1 MKNHSVEKYKNKI
14 IDYLIPIIL
23 SLVIATVLIWTELT
37 TRSGLTLDD
46 TAFHFHRFYDTYQQ
60 IQNHNFSYFQMNY
73 GMGESGRIVN
83 ALYGPFFAY
92 LMGSL
97 LLFCS
102 SWLRFQILITYLIFL
117 VGGLGIYRLSR
128 KVKISQVVSSIVTAL
143 FLTTGYIAYWP
154 RSNAFN
160 SWGAVLIPFVLIQ
173 GINLLNNHK
182 TRFSWISLGIVMAI
196 VAQIHLLST
205 FFSIL
210 ALIPFFI
217 YGLVLSENKRQM
229 WIDVFKA
236 VGLFI
241 VLTANVWGAFL
252 LLYPTNQMASPI
264 DYSPVLT
271 AVNLSVAGTSTM
283 WTSITEVTLLLF
295 IVQLIY
301 VIFNFKSSKLNTFVT
316 LEGLVF
322 LYLSSNLFPWQF
334 VKDTLPAVTGYLQ
347 FPNRFTVVAYP
358 LLFLGIGLT
367 LNELIKSHGKKL
379 GMIASALAIIVV
391 LFNVRAD
398 FNEINNMINENYHG
412 IRDNVMEMR
421 EKGLIQ
427 YIKKLQINTGN
438 SPDYLPLHDNISS
451 GDVPGK
457 LRDILQRKSQFRKK
471 VLLGGHLQLTWNE
484 NETKLTTLPIFLY
497 SQSEL
502 KVNNKRVNPR
512 VSEIGMPIVKAKK
525 GENKAILAFKTP
537 IWFITL
543 FCISIITWIIILL
556 YGGINLFK
564 YFKETMISS

>member
-128 KVKISQVVSSIVTAL
+128 KIKLSQVVSSIVTAL

-182 TRFSWISLGIVMAI
+182 KRFRWISLGIVMAI

-316 LEGLVF
+316 LEGIVF

-379 GMIASALAIIVV
+379 GMIASALAIVVV

-398 FNEINNMINENYHG
+398 FNEINNNITYNKG
-412 IRDNVMEMR
+412 ITSNAKEMK
-421 EKGLIQ
+421 EKGLAP
-427 YIKKLQINTGN
+427 YINKVEIN
-438 SPDYLPLHDNISS
+438 SPDYLP
-451 GDVPGK
+451 V
-457 LRDILQRKSQFRKK
+457 RKK
-471 VLLGGHLQLTWNE
+471 IKSSDITGMLMSMSPQKNNFEQRALSNGRLELTWKDS
-484 NETKLTTLPIFLY
+484 TSKVTTLPIFIY
-497 SQSEL
+497 KQSEL
-502 KVNNKRVNPR
+502 SLNSKVIKPKVN
-512 VSEIGMPIVKAKK
+512 EIGMPQVQSRK
-525 GENKAILAFKTP
+525 GKNTAILSFKTP
-537 IWFITL
+537 TWFT
-543 FCISIITWIIILL
+543 ILL
-556 YGGINLFK
+556 Y
-564 YFKETMISS
+564 ISILSWALLIIYGVFRWVKIVKK

>member
-1 MKNHSVEKYKNKI
+1 MKNHIVEKYKNKI

-128 KVKISQVVSSIVTAL
+128 KIKLSQVVSSIVTAL

-182 TRFSWISLGIVMAI
+182 KRFSWISLGIVMAI

-316 LEGLVF
+316 VEGIVF

-379 GMIASALAIIVV
+379 GMIASALAIVVV

-398 FNEINNMINENYHG
+398 FNEINNNITYNKG
-412 IRDNVMEMR
+412 ITSNAKEMK
-421 EKGLIQ
+421 EKGLAP
-427 YIKKLQINTGN
+427 YINKVEIN
-438 SPDYLPLHDNISS
+438 SPDYLP
-451 GDVPGK
+451 V
-457 LRDILQRKSQFRKK
+457 RKK
-471 VLLGGHLQLTWNE
+471 IKSSDITGMLMSMSLQKNNFEQRALSNGRLELTWKDS
-484 NETKLTTLPIFLY
+484 TSKVTTLPIFIY
-497 SQSEL
+497 KQSEL
-502 KVNNKRVNPR
+502 SLNSKVIKPKVN
-512 VSEIGMPIVKAKK
+512 EIGMPQVQSRK
-525 GENKAILAFKTP
+525 GKNTAILSFKTP
-537 IWFITL
+537 TWFTAL
-543 FCISIITWIIILL
+543 LYISILSWALLII
-556 YGGINLFK
+556 YGVFRWVKIIK
-564 YFKETMISS
+564 K

>member
-60 IQNHNFSYFQMNY
+60 MQNHNFSYFQMNY

-182 TRFSWISLGIVMAI
+182 SRFSWISLGIVMAI

-283 WTSITEVTLLLF
+283 WASITEVTLLLF

-316 LEGLVF
+316 LEGIVF

-398 FNEINNMINENYHG
+398 FNEINNNITYNKG
-412 IRDNVMEMR
+412 ITSNAKEMK
-421 EKGLIQ
+421 EKGLAP
-427 YIKKLQINTGN
+427 YINKVEIN
-438 SPDYLPLHDNISS
+438 SPDYLP
-451 GDVPGK
+451 V
-457 LRDILQRKSQFRKK
+457 RKK
-471 VLLGGHLQLTWNE
+471 IKSSDITGMLMSMSPQKNNFEQRVLSNGRLELTWKDS
-484 NETKLTTLPIFLY
+484 TSKVTTLPIFIY
-497 SQSEL
+497 KQSEL
-502 KVNNKRVNPR
+502 SLNNKVIKPKVN
-512 VSEIGMPIVKAKK
+512 EIGMPQVQSRK
-525 GENKAILAFKTP
+525 GKNTAILSFKTP
-537 IWFITL
+537 IWFT
-543 FCISIITWIIILL
+543 ILL
-556 YGGINLFK
+556 Y
-564 YFKETMISS
+564 ISILSWVLLIIYGVFRWVKIIKK

>member
-367 LNELIKSHGKKL
+367 LNELIKNHGKKL
-379 GMIASALAIIVV
+379 GTIASALAIVVV

-398 FNEINNMINENYHG
+398 FNEINNNITYNKG
-412 IRDNVMEMR
+412 ITNNAREMK
-421 EKGLIQ
+421 EKGLAP
-427 YIKKLQINTGN
+427 YINKVEIN
-438 SPDYLPLHDNISS
+438 SPDYLP
-451 GDVPGK
+451 V
-457 LRDILQRKSQFRKK
+457 RKK
-471 VLLGGHLQLTWNE
+471 IKSSDITGMLMSMSPQKNNFEQKALSNGRLELTWKDS
-484 NETKLTTLPIFLY
+484 TSKVTTLPIFIY
-497 SQSEL
+497 KQSEL
-502 KVNNKRVNPR
+502 SLNNKVIKPKVN
-512 VSEIGMPIVKAKK
+512 EIGMPQVQSRK
-525 GENKAILAFKTP
+525 GKNTAILSFKTP
-537 IWFITL
+537 IWFT
-543 FCISIITWIIILL
+543 ILL
-556 YGGINLFK
+556 Y
-564 YFKETMISS
+564 ISILSWVLLIIYGVFRWVKIIKK

>member
-128 KVKISQVVSSIVTAL
+128 KIKLSQVVSSIVTAL

-182 TRFSWISLGIVMAI
+182 KRFSWISLGIVMAI

-316 LEGLVF
+316 VEGIVF

-379 GMIASALAIIVV
+379 GMIASALAIVVV

-398 FNEINNMINENYHG
+398 FNEINNNITYNKG
-412 IRDNVMEMR
+412 ITSNAKEMK
-421 EKGLIQ
+421 EKGLAP
-427 YIKKLQINTGN
+427 YINKVEIN
-438 SPDYLPLHDNISS
+438 SPDYLP
-451 GDVPGK
+451 V
-457 LRDILQRKSQFRKK
+457 RKK
-471 VLLGGHLQLTWNE
+471 IKSSDITGMLMSMSLQKNNFEQRALSNGRLELTWKDS
-484 NETKLTTLPIFLY
+484 TSKVTTLPIFIY
-497 SQSEL
+497 KQSEL
-502 KVNNKRVNPR
+502 SLNSKVIKPKVN
-512 VSEIGMPIVKAKK
+512 EIGMPQVQSRK
-525 GENKAILAFKTP
+525 GKNTAILSFKTP
-537 IWFITL
+537 TWFT
-543 FCISIITWIIILL
+543 ILL
-556 YGGINLFK
+556 Y
-564 YFKETMISS
+564 ISILSWALLIIYGVFRWVKIIKK

>member
-379 GMIASALAIIVV
+379 GMIASALAIVVV

-398 FNEINNMINENYHG
+398 FNEINNNITYNKG
-412 IRDNVMEMR
+412 ITSNAKEMK
-421 EKGLIQ
+421 EKGLAP
-427 YIKKLQINTGN
+427 YINKVEIN
-438 SPDYLPLHDNISS
+438 SPDYLP
-451 GDVPGK
+451 V
-457 LRDILQRKSQFRKK
+457 RKK
-471 VLLGGHLQLTWNE
+471 IKSSDITGMLMSMSPQKNNFEQKALSNGRLEFTWKDS
-484 NETKLTTLPIFLY
+484 TSKVTTLPIFIY
-497 SQSEL
+497 KQSEL
-502 KVNNKRVNPR
+502 SLNNKVIKPKVN
-512 VSEIGMPIVKAKK
+512 EIGMPQVQSRK
-525 GENKAILAFKTP
+525 GKNTAILSFKTP
-537 IWFITL
+537 IWFT
-543 FCISIITWIIILL
+543 ILL
-556 YGGINLFK
+556 Y
-564 YFKETMISS
+564 ISILSWVLLIIYGVFRWVKIIKK

>member
-128 KVKISQVVSSIVTAL
+128 KIKLSQVVSSIVTTL

-182 TRFSWISLGIVMAI
+182 KRFSWISLGIVMAI

-316 LEGLVF
+316 LEGIVF

-379 GMIASALAIIVV
+379 GMIASALAIVVV

-398 FNEINNMINENYHG
+398 FNEINNNITYNKG
-412 IRDNVMEMR
+412 ITSNAKEMK
-421 EKGLIQ
+421 EKGLAP
-427 YIKKLQINTGN
+427 YINKVEIN
-438 SPDYLPLHDNISS
+438 SPDYLP
-451 GDVPGK
+451 V
-457 LRDILQRKSQFRKK
+457 RKK
-471 VLLGGHLQLTWNE
+471 IKSSDITGMLMSMSPQKNNFEQRALSNGRLELTWKDS
-484 NETKLTTLPIFLY
+484 TSKVTTLPIFIY
-497 SQSEL
+497 KQSEL
-502 KVNNKRVNPR
+502 SLNSKVIKPKVN
-512 VSEIGMPIVKAKK
+512 EIGMPQVQSRK
-525 GENKAILAFKTP
+525 GKNTAILSFKTP
-537 IWFITL
+537 TWFT
-543 FCISIITWIIILL
+543 ILL
-556 YGGINLFK
+556 Y
-564 YFKETMISS
+564 ISILSWALLIIYGVFRWVKIVKK

>member
-128 KVKISQVVSSIVTAL
+128 KVKLSQVVSSIVTTL

-182 TRFSWISLGIVMAI
+182 NRFSWISLGIVMAI

-316 LEGLVF
+316 LEGIVF

-367 LNELIKSHGKKL
+367 LNELIKSHGKKI
-379 GMIASALAIIVV
+379 GMIASALAIVVV

-398 FNEINNMINENYHG
+398 FNEINNNITYNKG
-412 IRDNVMEMR
+412 ITSNAKEMK
-421 EKGLIQ
+421 EKGLAP
-427 YIKKLQINTGN
+427 YINKVEIN
-438 SPDYLPLHDNISS
+438 SPDYLP
-451 GDVPGK
+451 V
-457 LRDILQRKSQFRKK
+457 RKK
-471 VLLGGHLQLTWNE
+471 IKSSDITGMLMSMSLQKNNFEQRALSNGRLELTWKDS
-484 NETKLTTLPIFLY
+484 TSKVTTLPIFIY
-497 SQSEL
+497 KQSEL
-502 KVNNKRVNPR
+502 SLNNKVIKPKVN
-512 VSEIGMPIVKAKK
+512 EIGMPQVQSRK
-525 GENKAILAFKTP
+525 GKNTAILSFKTP
-537 IWFITL
+537 TWFT
-543 FCISIITWIIILL
+543 ILL
-556 YGGINLFK
+556 Y
-564 YFKETMISS
+564 ISILSWVLLIIYGVFRWVKIVKK

>member
-283 WTSITEVTLLLF
+283 WASITEVTLLLF

-316 LEGLVF
+316 LEGIVF

-367 LNELIKSHGKKL
+367 LNELIKRHGKKL
-379 GMIASALAIIVV
+379 GMIASALAIVVV

-398 FNEINNMINENYHG
+398 FNEINNNITYNKG
-412 IRDNVMEMR
+412 ITSNAKEMK
-421 EKGLIQ
+421 EKGLAP
-427 YIKKLQINTGN
+427 YINKVEIN
-438 SPDYLPLHDNISS
+438 SPDYLP
-451 GDVPGK
+451 V
-457 LRDILQRKSQFRKK
+457 RKK
-471 VLLGGHLQLTWNE
+471 IKSSDITGMLMSMSPQKNNFEQRVISNGRLEFTWKDS
-484 NETKLTTLPIFLY
+484 TSKVTTLPIFIY
-497 SQSEL
+497 KQSEL
-502 KVNNKRVNPR
+502 SLNNKVIKPKVN
-512 VSEIGMPIVKAKK
+512 EIGMPQVQSRK
-525 GENKAILAFKTP
+525 GKNTAILSFKTP
-537 IWFITL
+537 IWFT
-543 FCISIITWIIILL
+543 ILL
-556 YGGINLFK
+556 Y
-564 YFKETMISS
+564 ISILSWVLLIIYGVFRCEKIIKK

>member
-23 SLVIATVLIWTELT
+23 SLVIATVLIWTDLT

-283 WTSITEVTLLLF
+283 WASITEVTLLLF

-367 LNELIKSHGKKL
+367 LNELIKRHGKKL
-379 GMIASALAIIVV
+379 GMIASALAIVVV

-398 FNEINNMINENYHG
+398 FNEINNNITYNKG
-412 IRDNVMEMR
+412 ITSNAKEMK
-421 EKGLIQ
+421 EKGLAP
-427 YIKKLQINTGN
+427 YINKVEIN
-438 SPDYLPLHDNISS
+438 SPDYLP
-451 GDVPGK
+451 V
-457 LRDILQRKSQFRKK
+457 RKK
-471 VLLGGHLQLTWNE
+471 IKSSDITGMLMSMSPQKNNFEQKALSNGRLELTWKDS
-484 NETKLTTLPIFLY
+484 TSKVTTLPIFIY
-497 SQSEL
+497 KQSEL
-502 KVNNKRVNPR
+502 SLNNKVIKPKVN
-512 VSEIGMPIVKAKK
+512 EIGMPQVQSRK
-525 GENKAILAFKTP
+525 GKNTAILSFKTP
-537 IWFITL
+537 IWFT
-543 FCISIITWIIILL
+543 ILL
-556 YGGINLFK
+556 Y
-564 YFKETMISS
+564 ISILSWVLLIIYGVFRWVKIIKK

>member
-316 LEGLVF
+316 LEGIVF

-398 FNEINNMINENYHG
+398 FNEINNNITYNKG
-412 IRDNVMEMR
+412 ITSNAKEMK
-421 EKGLIQ
+421 EKGLAP
-427 YIKKLQINTGN
+427 YINKVEIN
-438 SPDYLPLHDNISS
+438 SPDYLP
-451 GDVPGK
+451 V
-457 LRDILQRKSQFRKK
+457 RKK
-471 VLLGGHLQLTWNE
+471 IKSSDITGMLMSMSPQKNNFEQRVISNGRLELTWKDS
-484 NETKLTTLPIFLY
+484 TSKVTTLPIFIY
-497 SQSEL
+497 KQSEL
-502 KVNNKRVNPR
+502 SLNNKVIKPKVN
-512 VSEIGMPIVKAKK
+512 EIGMPQVQSRK
-525 GENKAILAFKTP
+525 GKNTAILSFKTP
-537 IWFITL
+537 IWFT
-543 FCISIITWIIILL
+543 ILL
-556 YGGINLFK
+556 Y
-564 YFKETMISS
+564 ISILSWVLLIIYGVFRCEKIIKK

>member
-316 LEGLVF
+316 LEGIVF

-379 GMIASALAIIVV
+379 GMIASALAIVVV

-398 FNEINNMINENYHG
+398 FNEINNNITYNKG
-412 IRDNVMEMR
+412 ITSNAKEMK
-421 EKGLIQ
+421 EKGLAP
-427 YIKKLQINTGN
+427 YINKVEIN
-438 SPDYLPLHDNISS
+438 SPDYLP
-451 GDVPGK
+451 V
-457 LRDILQRKSQFRKK
+457 RKK
-471 VLLGGHLQLTWNE
+471 IKSSDITGMLMSMSPQKNNFEQKALSNGRLELTWKDS
-484 NETKLTTLPIFLY
+484 TSKVTTLPIFIY
-497 SQSEL
+497 KQSEL
-502 KVNNKRVNPR
+502 SLNNKVIKPKVN
-512 VSEIGMPIVKAKK
+512 EIGMPQVQSRK
-525 GENKAILAFKTP
+525 GKNTAILSFKTP
-537 IWFITL
+537 IWFI
-543 FCISIITWIIILL
+543 ILL
-556 YGGINLFK
+556 Y
-564 YFKETMISS
+564 ISILSWVLLIIYGVFRWVKIIKK

>member
-379 GMIASALAIIVV
+379 GMIASALAIVLV

-398 FNEINNMINENYHG
+398 FNEINNNITYNKG
-412 IRDNVMEMR
+412 ITSNAKEMK
-421 EKGLIQ
+421 EKGLAP
-427 YIKKLQINTGN
+427 YINKVEIN
-438 SPDYLPLHDNISS
+438 SPDYLP
-451 GDVPGK
+451 V
-457 LRDILQRKSQFRKK
+457 RKK
-471 VLLGGHLQLTWNE
+471 IKSSDITGMLMNMSPQKNNFEQKALSNGRLELTWKDS
-484 NETKLTTLPIFLY
+484 TSKVTILPIFIY
-497 SQSEL
+497 KQSEL
-502 KVNNKRVNPR
+502 SLNNKVIKPKVN
-512 VSEIGMPIVKAKK
+512 EIGMPQVQSRK
-525 GENKAILAFKTP
+525 GKNTAILSFKTP
-537 IWFITL
+537 IWFT
-543 FCISIITWIIILL
+543 ILL
-556 YGGINLFK
+556 Y
-564 YFKETMISS
+564 ISILSWVLLIIYGVFRWVKIIKK

>member
-128 KVKISQVVSSIVTAL
+128 KIKLSQVVSSIVTAL

-182 TRFSWISLGIVMAI
+182 KRFSWISLGIVMAI

-316 LEGLVF
+316 LEGIVF

-334 VKDTLPAVTGYLQ
+334 IKDTLPAVTGYLQ

-367 LNELIKSHGKKL
+367 LNELIKNHGKKL
-379 GMIASALAIIVV
+379 GTIASALAIVVV

-398 FNEINNMINENYHG
+398 FNEINNNITYNKG
-412 IRDNVMEMR
+412 ITSNAREMK
-421 EKGLIQ
+421 EKGLAA
-427 YIKKLQINTGN
+427 YINKVEIN
-438 SPDYLPLHDNISS
+438 SPDYLPVQKKIKSS
-451 GDVPGK
+451 DVTGMLMSMSPQKNNFEQKALSNGR
-457 LRDILQRKSQFRKK
+457 LE
-471 VLLGGHLQLTWNE
+471 LTWKDS
-484 NETKLTTLPIFLY
+484 TSKVTTLPIFIY
-497 SQSEL
+497 KQSEL
-502 KVNNKRVNPR
+502 SLNNKVIKPKLN
-512 VSEIGMPIVKAKK
+512 EIGMPQVQSRK
-525 GENKAILAFKTP
+525 GKNTAILSFKTP
-537 IWFITL
+537 TWFTAL
-543 FCISIITWIIILL
+543 LYISILSWVLLII
-556 YGGINLFK
+556 YGVFRWVKIIK
-564 YFKETMISS
+564 K

>member
-128 KVKISQVVSSIVTAL
+128 KIKLSQVVSSIVTAL

-160 SWGAVLIPFVLIQ
+160 SWGAVLILFVLIQ

-182 TRFSWISLGIVMAI
+182 KRFSWISLGIVMAI

-316 LEGLVF
+316 LEGIVF

-379 GMIASALAIIVV
+379 GMIASALAIVVV

-398 FNEINNMINENYHG
+398 FNEINNNITYNKG
-412 IRDNVMEMR
+412 ITSNAKEMK
-421 EKGLIQ
+421 EKGLAP
-427 YIKKLQINTGN
+427 YINKVEIN
-438 SPDYLPLHDNISS
+438 SPDYLP
-451 GDVPGK
+451 V
-457 LRDILQRKSQFRKK
+457 RKK
-471 VLLGGHLQLTWNE
+471 IKSSDITGMLMSMSPQKNNFEQRALSNGRLELTWKDS
-484 NETKLTTLPIFLY
+484 TSKVTTLPIFIY
-497 SQSEL
+497 KQSEL
-502 KVNNKRVNPR
+502 SLNSKVIKPKVN
-512 VSEIGMPIVKAKK
+512 EIGMPQVQSRK
-525 GENKAILAFKTP
+525 GKNTAILSFKTP
-537 IWFITL
+537 MWFT
-543 FCISIITWIIILL
+543 ILL
-556 YGGINLFK
+556 Y
-564 YFKETMISS
+564 ISILSWVLLIIYGVFRWVKIVKK

>member
-128 KVKISQVVSSIVTAL
+128 KIKLSQVVSSIVTAL

-182 TRFSWISLGIVMAI
+182 KRFSWISLGIVLAI

-316 LEGLVF
+316 LEGIVF

-379 GMIASALAIIVV
+379 GMIASALAIVVV

-398 FNEINNMINENYHG
+398 FNEINNNITYNKG
-412 IRDNVMEMR
+412 ITSNAKEMK
-421 EKGLIQ
+421 EKGLAP
-427 YIKKLQINTGN
+427 YINKVEIN
-438 SPDYLPLHDNISS
+438 SPDYLP
-451 GDVPGK
+451 V
-457 LRDILQRKSQFRKK
+457 RKK
-471 VLLGGHLQLTWNE
+471 IKSSDITGMLMSMSPQKNNFEQRALSNGRLELTWKDS
-484 NETKLTTLPIFLY
+484 TSKVTTLPIFIY
-497 SQSEL
+497 KQSEL
-502 KVNNKRVNPR
+502 SLNSKVIKPKVN
-512 VSEIGMPIVKAKK
+512 EIGMPQVQSRK
-525 GENKAILAFKTP
+525 GKNTAILSFKTP
-537 IWFITL
+537 TWFT
-543 FCISIITWIIILL
+543 ILL
-556 YGGINLFK
+556 Y
-564 YFKETMISS
+564 ISILSWALLIIYGVFRWVKIVKK

>member
-128 KVKISQVVSSIVTAL
+128 KVKLSQVVSSIVTAL

-182 TRFSWISLGIVMAI
+182 KRFSWISLGIVMAI

-316 LEGLVF
+316 LEGIVF

-334 VKDTLPAVTGYLQ
+334 IKDTLPAVTGYLQ

-367 LNELIKSHGKKL
+367 LNELIKNHGKKL
-379 GMIASALAIIVV
+379 GTIASALAIVVV

-398 FNEINNMINENYHG
+398 FNEINNNITYNKG
-412 IRDNVMEMR
+412 ITSNAREMK
-421 EKGLIQ
+421 EKGLAA
-427 YIKKLQINTGN
+427 YINKVEIN
-438 SPDYLPLHDNISS
+438 SPDYLPVQKKIKSS
-451 GDVPGK
+451 DVTGMLMSMSPQKNNFEQKALSNGR
-457 LRDILQRKSQFRKK
+457 LE
-471 VLLGGHLQLTWNE
+471 LTWKDS
-484 NETKLTTLPIFLY
+484 TSKVTTLPIFIY
-497 SQSEL
+497 KQSEL
-502 KVNNKRVNPR
+502 SLNSKVIKPKVN
-512 VSEIGMPIVKAKK
+512 EIGMPQVQSRK
-525 GENKAILAFKTP
+525 GKNTAILSFKTP
-537 IWFITL
+537 TWFTAL
-543 FCISIITWIIILL
+543 LYISILSWVLLII
-556 YGGINLFK
+556 YGVFRWVKIIK
-564 YFKETMISS
+564 K

>member
-128 KVKISQVVSSIVTAL
+128 KVKLSQVVSSIVTTL

-182 TRFSWISLGIVMAI
+182 KRFSWISLGIVMAI

-316 LEGLVF
+316 LEGIVF

-379 GMIASALAIIVV
+379 GMIASALAIVVV

-398 FNEINNMINENYHG
+398 FNEINNNITYNKG
-412 IRDNVMEMR
+412 ITSNAKEMK
-421 EKGLIQ
+421 EKGLAP
-427 YIKKLQINTGN
+427 YINKVEIN
-438 SPDYLPLHDNISS
+438 SPDYLP
-451 GDVPGK
+451 V
-457 LRDILQRKSQFRKK
+457 RKK
-471 VLLGGHLQLTWNE
+471 IKSSDITGMLMSMSLQKNNFEQRALSNGRLELTWKDS
-484 NETKLTTLPIFLY
+484 TSKVTTLPIFIY
-497 SQSEL
+497 KQSEL
-502 KVNNKRVNPR
+502 SLNSKVIKPKVN
-512 VSEIGMPIVKAKK
+512 EIGMPQVQSRK
-525 GENKAILAFKTP
+525 GKNTAILSFKTP
-537 IWFITL
+537 TWFTAL
-543 FCISIITWIIILL
+543 LYISILSWVLLII
-556 YGGINLFK
+556 YGVFRWVKIIK
-564 YFKETMISS
+564 K

>member
-1 MKNHSVEKYKNKI
+1 MKTSNIEKYKNKL

-23 SLVIATVLIWTELT
+23 SLVIATILIWTELS

-73 GMGESGRIVN
+73 GMGASGRVVN
-83 ALYGPFFAY
+83 ALYGPFLAY
-92 LMGSL
+92 IMGFL

-102 SWLRFQILITYLIFL
+102 SWLRFQVVITYLIFL
-117 VGGLGIYRLSR
+117 IGGLGIYHLGR
-128 KVKISQVVSSIVTAL
+128 KVKMSKMVASVITAL

-160 SWGAVLIPFVLIQ
+160 SWGAILIPFILIQ

-182 TRFSWISLGIVMAI
+182 KRFSWISLGVVMAI

-205 FFSIL
+205 FFAIL

-217 YGLVLSENKRQM
+217 YGLVLTENKRQM
-229 WIDVFKA
+229 WFDVFKA
-236 VGLFI
+236 VGLFV

-271 AVNLSVAGTSTM
+271 SVNLSVAGTSTM
-283 WTSITEVTLLLF
+283 WTSITEVSLLLF

-301 VIFNFKSSKLNTFVT
+301 IVFNFKSSRINTLVT
-316 LEGLVF
+316 LEGWVF

-334 VKDTLPAVTGYLQ
+334 VKDNFPAVTGYLQ

-358 LLFLGIGLT
+358 LLFIGIGLT
-367 LNELIKSHGKKL
+367 ITELIKNHGKKL
-379 GMIASALAIIVV
+379 GMLASALAVVVV

-398 FNEINNMINENYHG
+398 FNEINNNISYNKG
-412 IRDNVMEMR
+412 ITSNVTEMQ
-421 EKGLIQ
+421 EKGLKA
-427 YIKKLQINTGN
+427 YIDKIEIT
-438 SPDYLPLHDNISS
+438 SPDYLPVQKKIKS
-451 GDVPGK
+451 GDITGM
-457 LRDILQRKSQFRKK
+457 LMSMAEQRKGFSKTA
-471 VLLGGHLQLTWNE
+471 LTGGHLEIKWNGK
-484 NETKLTTLPIFLY
+484 TSKSTTLPIFIY
-497 SQSEL
+497 RQSEL
-502 KVNNKRVNPR
+502 IVNGKKTNPKLN
-512 VSEIGMPIVKAKK
+512 EIGIPIVKSKQ
-525 GENKAILAFKTP
+525 GQNTAILSFKTP
-537 IWFITL
+537 TWFM
-543 FCISIITWIIILL
+543 ILL
-556 YGGINLFK
+556 Y
-564 YFKETMISS
+564 ISILGWVVMLVYGVFRLVKIAKK

>member
-301 VIFNFKSSKLNTFVT
+301 VIFNFKASRLNTFVT
-316 LEGLVF
+316 LEGIVF

-367 LNELIKSHGKKL
+367 LNELIKNHGKKI
-379 GMIASALAIIVV
+379 GTIASALAIVVV

-398 FNEINNMINENYHG
+398 FNEINNNITYNKG
-412 IRDNVMEMR
+412 ITNNAREMK
-421 EKGLIQ
+421 EKGLAA
-427 YIKKLQINTGN
+427 YINKVEIN
-438 SPDYLPLHDNISS
+438 SPDYLPVQKKIKSS
-451 GDVPGK
+451 
-457 LRDILQRKSQFRKK
+457 DITG
-471 VLLGGHLQLTWNE
+471 LLMSMSPQKNNFEQTALSNGRLELTWKDS
-484 NETKLTTLPIFLY
+484 TSKVTTLPIFIY
-497 SQSEL
+497 KQSEL
-502 KVNNKRVNPR
+502 SLNNKVIKPKVN
-512 VSEIGMPIVKAKK
+512 EIGMPQVQSRK
-525 GENKAILAFKTP
+525 GKNTAILSFKTP
-537 IWFITL
+537 IWFT
-543 FCISIITWIIILL
+543 ILL
-556 YGGINLFK
+556 Y
-564 YFKETMISS
+564 ISILSWVLLIIYGVFRWVKIIKK

>member
-283 WTSITEVTLLLF
+283 WASITEVTLLLF

-379 GMIASALAIIVV
+379 GMIASALAIVVV

-398 FNEINNMINENYHG
+398 FNEINNNITYNKG
-412 IRDNVMEMR
+412 ITSNAKEMK
-421 EKGLIQ
+421 EKGLAP
-427 YIKKLQINTGN
+427 YINKVEIN
-438 SPDYLPLHDNISS
+438 SPDYLP
-451 GDVPGK
+451 V
-457 LRDILQRKSQFRKK
+457 RKK
-471 VLLGGHLQLTWNE
+471 IKSSDITGMLMSMSPQKNNFEQKALSNGRLELTWKDS
-484 NETKLTTLPIFLY
+484 TSKVTTLPIFIY
-497 SQSEL
+497 KQSEL
-502 KVNNKRVNPR
+502 SLNNKVIKPKVN
-512 VSEIGMPIVKAKK
+512 EIGMPQVQSRK
-525 GENKAILAFKTP
+525 GKNTAILSFKTP
-537 IWFITL
+537 TWFTVL
-543 FCISIITWIIILL
+543 LYISILSWVLLII
-556 YGGINLFK
+556 YGVFRWVKIIKN
-564 YFKETMISS
+564 

>member
-379 GMIASALAIIVV
+379 GMIASALAIVLV

-398 FNEINNMINENYHG
+398 FNEINNNITYNKG
-412 IRDNVMEMR
+412 ITSNAKEMK
-421 EKGLIQ
+421 EKGLAP
-427 YIKKLQINTGN
+427 YINKVEIN
-438 SPDYLPLHDNISS
+438 SPDYLP
-451 GDVPGK
+451 V
-457 LRDILQRKSQFRKK
+457 RKK
-471 VLLGGHLQLTWNE
+471 IKSSDITGMLMNMSPQKNNFEQRALSNGRLELTWKDS
-484 NETKLTTLPIFLY
+484 TSKVTILPIFIY
-497 SQSEL
+497 KQSEL
-502 KVNNKRVNPR
+502 SLNNKVIKPKVN
-512 VSEIGMPIVKAKK
+512 EIGMPQVQSRK
-525 GENKAILAFKTP
+525 GKNTAILSFKTP
-537 IWFITL
+537 IWFT
-543 FCISIITWIIILL
+543 ILL
-556 YGGINLFK
+556 Y
-564 YFKETMISS
+564 ISILSWVLLIIYGVFRWVKIIKK

>member
-316 LEGLVF
+316 LEGIVF

-379 GMIASALAIIVV
+379 GMIASALAIVVV

-398 FNEINNMINENYHG
+398 FNEINNNITYNKG
-412 IRDNVMEMR
+412 ITSNAKEMK
-421 EKGLIQ
+421 EKGLAL
-427 YIKKLQINTGN
+427 YINKVEIN
-438 SPDYLPLHDNISS
+438 SPDYLP
-451 GDVPGK
+451 V
-457 LRDILQRKSQFRKK
+457 RKK
-471 VLLGGHLQLTWNE
+471 IKSSDITGMLMSMSPQKNNFEQRVISNGRLEFTWKDS
-484 NETKLTTLPIFLY
+484 TSKVTTLPIFIY
-497 SQSEL
+497 KQSEL
-502 KVNNKRVNPR
+502 SLNNKVIKPKVN
-512 VSEIGMPIVKAKK
+512 EIGMPQVQSRK
-525 GENKAILAFKTP
+525 GKNTAILSFKTP
-537 IWFITL
+537 IWFT
-543 FCISIITWIIILL
+543 ILL
-556 YGGINLFK
+556 Y
-564 YFKETMISS
+564 ISILSWVLLIIYGVFRWVKIIKK

>member
-283 WTSITEVTLLLF
+283 WASITEVTLLLF

-316 LEGLVF
+316 LEGIVF

-334 VKDTLPAVTGYLQ
+334 VKNTLPAVTGYLQ

-398 FNEINNMINENYHG
+398 FNEINNNITYNKGITSNAKEMKEKRLAPYINKVE
-412 IRDNVMEMR
+412 I
-421 EKGLIQ
+421 
-427 YIKKLQINTGN
+427 N
-438 SPDYLPLHDNISS
+438 SPDYLP
-451 GDVPGK
+451 V
-457 LRDILQRKSQFRKK
+457 RKK
-471 VLLGGHLQLTWNE
+471 IKSSDITGMLMSMSPQKNNFEQRVISNGRLELTWKDS
-484 NETKLTTLPIFLY
+484 TSKVTTLPIFIY
-497 SQSEL
+497 KQSEL
-502 KVNNKRVNPR
+502 SLNNKVIKPKVN
-512 VSEIGMPIVKAKK
+512 EIGMPQVQSRK
-525 GENKAILAFKTP
+525 GKNTAILSFKTP
-537 IWFITL
+537 IWFT
-543 FCISIITWIIILL
+543 ILL
-556 YGGINLFK
+556 Y
-564 YFKETMISS
+564 ISILSWVLLIIYGVFRCEKIIKK

>member
-128 KVKISQVVSSIVTAL
+128 KVKLSQVVSSIVTTL

-182 TRFSWISLGIVMAI
+182 NRFSWISLGIVMAI

-316 LEGLVF
+316 LEGIVF

-367 LNELIKSHGKKL
+367 LNELIKSHGKKI
-379 GMIASALAIIVV
+379 GMIASALAIVVV

-398 FNEINNMINENYHG
+398 FNEINNNITYNKG
-412 IRDNVMEMR
+412 ITSNAKEMK
-421 EKGLIQ
+421 EKGLAP
-427 YIKKLQINTGN
+427 YINKVEIN
-438 SPDYLPLHDNISS
+438 SPDYLP
-451 GDVPGK
+451 V
-457 LRDILQRKSQFRKK
+457 RKK
-471 VLLGGHLQLTWNE
+471 IKSSDITGMLMSMSLQKNNFEQRALSNGHLELTWKDS
-484 NETKLTTLPIFLY
+484 TSKVTTLPIFIY
-497 SQSEL
+497 KQSEL
-502 KVNNKRVNPR
+502 SLNNKVIKPKVN
-512 VSEIGMPIVKAKK
+512 EIGMPQVQSRK
-525 GENKAILAFKTP
+525 GKNTAILSFKTP
-537 IWFITL
+537 TWFT
-543 FCISIITWIIILL
+543 ILL
-556 YGGINLFK
+556 Y
-564 YFKETMISS
+564 ISILSWALLIIYGVFRWVKIVKK

>member
-128 KVKISQVVSSIVTAL
+128 KIKLSQVVSSIVTAL

-182 TRFSWISLGIVMAI
+182 KRFSWISLGIVMAI

-316 LEGLVF
+316 LEGIVF

-367 LNELIKSHGKKL
+367 LNELIKNHGKKL
-379 GMIASALAIIVV
+379 GTIASALAIVVV

-398 FNEINNMINENYHG
+398 FNEINNNITYNKG
-412 IRDNVMEMR
+412 ITSNAREMK
-421 EKGLIQ
+421 EKGLAA
-427 YIKKLQINTGN
+427 YINKVEIN
-438 SPDYLPLHDNISS
+438 SPDYLPVQKKIKSS
-451 GDVPGK
+451 
-457 LRDILQRKSQFRKK
+457 DITGMLMSMSPQKNNFEQRALSNGR
-471 VLLGGHLQLTWNE
+471 LELTWKDS
-484 NETKLTTLPIFLY
+484 TSKVTTLPIFIY
-497 SQSEL
+497 KQSEL
-502 KVNNKRVNPR
+502 SLNNKVIKPKVN
-512 VSEIGMPIVKAKK
+512 EIGMPQVQSRK
-525 GENKAILAFKTP
+525 GKNTAILSFKTP
-537 IWFITL
+537 TWFTAL
-543 FCISIITWIIILL
+543 LYISILSWVLLII
-556 YGGINLFK
+556 YGVFRWVKIIK
-564 YFKETMISS
+564 K

>member
-73 GMGESGRIVN
+73 GMGESGRIIN

-128 KVKISQVVSSIVTAL
+128 KVKLSQVVSSIVTAL

-301 VIFNFKSSKLNTFVT
+301 VIFNFRSSKLNTFVT

-367 LNELIKSHGKKL
+367 LNELIKRHGKKL
-379 GMIASALAIIVV
+379 GMIVSALAIVVV

-398 FNEINNMINENYHG
+398 FNEINNNITYNKG
-412 IRDNVMEMR
+412 ITSNAKEMK
-421 EKGLIQ
+421 EKGLAP
-427 YIKKLQINTGN
+427 YINKVEIN
-438 SPDYLPLHDNISS
+438 SPDYLP
-451 GDVPGK
+451 V
-457 LRDILQRKSQFRKK
+457 RKK
-471 VLLGGHLQLTWNE
+471 IKSSDITGMLMSMSPQKNNFEQKALSNGRLELTWKDS
-484 NETKLTTLPIFLY
+484 TSKVTTLPIFIY
-497 SQSEL
+497 KQSEL
-502 KVNNKRVNPR
+502 SLNNKVIKPKVN
-512 VSEIGMPIVKAKK
+512 EIGMPQVQSRK
-525 GENKAILAFKTP
+525 GKNTAILSFKTP
-537 IWFITL
+537 IWFT
-543 FCISIITWIIILL
+543 ILL
-556 YGGINLFK
+556 Y
-564 YFKETMISS
+564 ISILSWVLLIIYGVFRWVKIIKK

>member
-210 ALIPFFI
+210 DLIPFFI

-283 WTSITEVTLLLF
+283 WASITEVTLLLF

-398 FNEINNMINENYHG
+398 FNEINNNITYNKG
-412 IRDNVMEMR
+412 ITSNAKEMK
-421 EKGLIQ
+421 EKGLAP
-427 YIKKLQINTGN
+427 YINKVEIN
-438 SPDYLPLHDNISS
+438 SPDYLP
-451 GDVPGK
+451 V
-457 LRDILQRKSQFRKK
+457 RKK
-471 VLLGGHLQLTWNE
+471 IKSSDITGMLMSMSPQKNNFEQRVLSNGRLELTWKDS
-484 NETKLTTLPIFLY
+484 TSKVTTLPIFIY
-497 SQSEL
+497 KQSEL
-502 KVNNKRVNPR
+502 SLNNKVIKPKVN
-512 VSEIGMPIVKAKK
+512 EIGMPQVQSRK
-525 GENKAILAFKTP
+525 GKNTAILSFKTP
-537 IWFITL
+537 IWFT
-543 FCISIITWIIILL
+543 ILL
-556 YGGINLFK
+556 Y
-564 YFKETMISS
+564 ISILSWVLLIIYGVFRWVKIIKK

>member
-271 AVNLSVAGTSTM
+271 AVNLSVARTSTM
-283 WTSITEVTLLLF
+283 WASITEVTLLLF

-379 GMIASALAIIVV
+379 GMIASALAIVVV

-398 FNEINNMINENYHG
+398 FNEINNNITYNKG
-412 IRDNVMEMR
+412 ITNNAREMK
-421 EKGLIQ
+421 EKGLAP
-427 YIKKLQINTGN
+427 YINKVEIN
-438 SPDYLPLHDNISS
+438 SPDYLP
-451 GDVPGK
+451 V
-457 LRDILQRKSQFRKK
+457 RKK
-471 VLLGGHLQLTWNE
+471 IKSSDITGMLMSMSPQKNNFEQKALSNGRLELTWKDSNS
-484 NETKLTTLPIFLY
+484 KVTTLPIFIY
-497 SQSEL
+497 KQSEL
-502 KVNNKRVNPR
+502 SLNNKVIKPKVN
-512 VSEIGMPIVKAKK
+512 EIGMPQVQSRK
-525 GENKAILAFKTP
+525 GKNTAILSFKTP
-537 IWFITL
+537 IWFT
-543 FCISIITWIIILL
+543 ILL
-556 YGGINLFK
+556 Y
-564 YFKETMISS
+564 ISILSWVLLIIYGVFRWVKIIKK

>member
-14 IDYLIPIIL
+14 IDYFIPIIL

-117 VGGLGIYRLSR
+117 GGGLGIYHLSR
-128 KVKISQVVSSIVTAL
+128 KVKLSQIVSSIVTAL

-173 GINLLNNHK
+173 GIDLLNNHK
-182 TRFSWISLGIVMAI
+182 KRFSWISLGIVMAI

-295 IVQLIY
+295 IVQVIY
-301 VIFNFKSSKLNTFVT
+301 VIFNFKSSRLNTFVT
-316 LEGLVF
+316 LEGIVF

-367 LNELIKSHGKKL
+367 LNELIKNHGKKL
-379 GMIASALAIIVV
+379 GTIASALAIVVV

-398 FNEINNMINENYHG
+398 FNEINNNITYNKG
-412 IRDNVMEMR
+412 ITSNAREMK
-421 EKGLIQ
+421 EKGLAA
-427 YIKKLQINTGN
+427 YINKVEIN
-438 SPDYLPLHDNISS
+438 SPDYLPVQKKIKSS
-451 GDVPGK
+451 DVTGMLMSMSPQK
-457 LRDILQRKSQFRKK
+457 NKFKQRALSNGR
-471 VLLGGHLQLTWNE
+471 LEITWKDS
-484 NETKLTTLPIFLY
+484 TSTVTTLPIFIY
-497 SQSEL
+497 KQSEL
-502 KVNNKRVNPR
+502 SLNNKVIKPTVN
-512 VSEIGMPIVKAKK
+512 EIGMPQVQSKK
-525 GENKAILAFKTP
+525 GKNTAILSFKTP
-537 IWFITL
+537 IWFT
-543 FCISIITWIIILL
+543 ILL
-556 YGGINLFK
+556 Y
-564 YFKETMISS
+564 ISILSWVLLIIYGVFRWVKIIKK

>member
-128 KVKISQVVSSIVTAL
+128 KVKLSQVVSSIVTTL

-182 TRFSWISLGIVMAI
+182 NRFSWISLGIVMAI

-316 LEGLVF
+316 LEGIVF

-367 LNELIKSHGKKL
+367 LNELIKSHGKKI
-379 GMIASALAIIVV
+379 GMIASALAIVVV

-398 FNEINNMINENYHG
+398 FNEINNNVTYNKG
-412 IRDNVMEMR
+412 ITSNAKEMK
-421 EKGLIQ
+421 EKGLAP
-427 YIKKLQINTGN
+427 YINKVEIN
-438 SPDYLPLHDNISS
+438 SPDYLP
-451 GDVPGK
+451 V
-457 LRDILQRKSQFRKK
+457 RKK
-471 VLLGGHLQLTWNE
+471 IKSSDITGMLMSMSLQKNNFEQRALSNGRLELTWKDS
-484 NETKLTTLPIFLY
+484 TSKVTTLPIFIY
-497 SQSEL
+497 KQSEL
-502 KVNNKRVNPR
+502 SLNNKVIKPKVN
-512 VSEIGMPIVKAKK
+512 EIGMPQVQSRK
-525 GENKAILAFKTP
+525 GKNTAILSFKTP
-537 IWFITL
+537 TWFT
-543 FCISIITWIIILL
+543 ILL
-556 YGGINLFK
+556 Y
-564 YFKETMISS
+564 ISILSWALLIIYGVFRWVKIVKK

>member
-1 MKNHSVEKYKNKI
+1 MKKYSVEKYKNKV

-37 TRSGLTLDD
+37 NRSGLTLDD

-60 IQNHNFSYFQMNY
+60 IHNHNFSYFQMNY

-92 LMGSL
+92 LMGGL

-102 SWLRFQILITYLIFL
+102 SWLRFQVLITYLIFL

-128 KVKISQVVSSIVTAL
+128 KVKLSQLVSSVVTAL

-182 TRFSWISLGIVMAI
+182 KRFSWISLGVVMAI

-236 VGLFI
+236 VGLFV

-316 LEGLVF
+316 LEGIVF

-334 VKDTLPAVTGYLQ
+334 VKDTFPAVTGYLQ

-367 LNELIKSHGKKL
+367 ITELMKDHGKKI
-379 GMIASALAIIVV
+379 GIIASALAIVVV

-398 FNEINNMINENYHG
+398 FNEINNNITYNKG
-412 IRDNVMEMR
+412 ITSNAQEMK
-421 EKGLIQ
+421 EKGLAA
-427 YIKKLQINTGN
+427 YINKVEIN
-438 SPDYLPLHDNISS
+438 SPDYLPVQKKIKSSDVTGMLMNMASQKNKFEQKAISN
-451 GDVPGK
+451 G
-457 LRDILQRKSQFRKK
+457 RLQI
-471 VLLGGHLQLTWNE
+471 TWNE
-484 NETKLTTLPIFLY
+484 KKTNLTTLPVYIY
-497 SQSEL
+497 KQSIL
-502 KVNNKRVNPR
+502 TVNNKKVTPKLN
-512 VSEIGMPIVKAKK
+512 EIGMPIVEAKK
-525 GENKAILAFKTP
+525 GKNTAILSFKTP
-537 IWFITL
+537 MWFT
-543 FCISIITWIIILL
+543 ILL
-556 YGGINLFK
+556 YVSILSWVVLIIYGVFRWVKIV
-564 YFKETMISS
+564 KE

>member
-283 WTSITEVTLLLF
+283 WASITEVTLLLF

-316 LEGLVF
+316 LEGIVF

-334 VKDTLPAVTGYLQ
+334 VKNTLPAVTGYLQ

-379 GMIASALAIIVV
+379 GMIASALAIVVV

-398 FNEINNMINENYHG
+398 FNEINNNITYNKG
-412 IRDNVMEMR
+412 ITSNAKEMK
-421 EKGLIQ
+421 EKGLAP
-427 YIKKLQINTGN
+427 YINKVEIN
-438 SPDYLPLHDNISS
+438 SPDYLP
-451 GDVPGK
+451 V
-457 LRDILQRKSQFRKK
+457 RKK
-471 VLLGGHLQLTWNE
+471 IKSSDITGMLMSMSPQKNNFEQRVISNGRLEFTWKDS
-484 NETKLTTLPIFLY
+484 TSKVTTLPIFIY
-497 SQSEL
+497 KQSEL
-502 KVNNKRVNPR
+502 SLNNKVIKPKVN
-512 VSEIGMPIVKAKK
+512 EIGMPQVQSRK
-525 GENKAILAFKTP
+525 GKNTAILSFKTP
-537 IWFITL
+537 IWFT
-543 FCISIITWIIILL
+543 ILL
-556 YGGINLFK
+556 Y
-564 YFKETMISS
+564 ISILSWVLLIIYGVFRWVKIIKK

>member
-173 GINLLNNHK
+173 GINLLNNHQ

-379 GMIASALAIIVV
+379 GMIASALAIVLV

-398 FNEINNMINENYHG
+398 FNEINNNITYNKG
-412 IRDNVMEMR
+412 ITSNAKEMK
-421 EKGLIQ
+421 EKGLAP
-427 YIKKLQINTGN
+427 YINKVEIN
-438 SPDYLPLHDNISS
+438 SPDYLP
-451 GDVPGK
+451 V
-457 LRDILQRKSQFRKK
+457 RKK
-471 VLLGGHLQLTWNE
+471 IKSSDITGMLMNMSPQKNNFEQKALSNGRLELTWKDS
-484 NETKLTTLPIFLY
+484 TSKVTILPIFIY
-497 SQSEL
+497 KQSEL
-502 KVNNKRVNPR
+502 SLNNKVIKPKVN
-512 VSEIGMPIVKAKK
+512 EIGMPQVQSRK
-525 GENKAILAFKTP
+525 GKNTAILSFKTP
-537 IWFITL
+537 IWFT
-543 FCISIITWIIILL
+543 ILL
-556 YGGINLFK
+556 Y
-564 YFKETMISS
+564 ISILSWVLLIIYGVFRWVKIIKK

>member
-283 WTSITEVTLLLF
+283 WASITEVTLLLF

-316 LEGLVF
+316 LEGIVF

-334 VKDTLPAVTGYLQ
+334 VKNTLPAVTGYLQ

-398 FNEINNMINENYHG
+398 FNEINNNITYNKG
-412 IRDNVMEMR
+412 ITSNAKEMK
-421 EKGLIQ
+421 EKGLAP
-427 YIKKLQINTGN
+427 YINKVEIN
-438 SPDYLPLHDNISS
+438 SPDYLP
-451 GDVPGK
+451 V
-457 LRDILQRKSQFRKK
+457 RKK
-471 VLLGGHLQLTWNE
+471 IKSSDITGMLMSMSPQKNNFEQRVISNGRLEFTWKDS
-484 NETKLTTLPIFLY
+484 TSKVTTLPIFIY
-497 SQSEL
+497 KQSEL
-502 KVNNKRVNPR
+502 SLNNKVIKPKVN
-512 VSEIGMPIVKAKK
+512 EIGMPQVQSRK
-525 GENKAILAFKTP
+525 GKNTAILSFKTP
-537 IWFITL
+537 IWFT
-543 FCISIITWIIILL
+543 ILL
-556 YGGINLFK
+556 Y
-564 YFKETMISS
+564 ISILSWVLLIIYGVFRWVKIIKK